1 MANFQTHITVSTVV
15 GIGYATAGHFYFGL
29 SIPHCMVAGALCS
42 VAGML
47 PDLDHSS
54 GIPLREMLAFVAV
67 LIPMLM
73 IPRFESLGMT
83 PETMVFVA
91 GLMYVFIRFF
101 VGHMFRQYTTH
112 RGMWHSIPAAL
123 IAGMLTF
130 LICLSPDLN
139 ARMFK
144 SWAVVLGFVSH
155 LALDELY
162 SVDFRGRRL
171 KRSSGTALKFWG
183 RKAWPNYS
191 TYGKLALLTVL
202 IFSDGP
208 LMNYFGKAPL
218 DIPWSAWVDDIL
230 DKPLIR

>member
-1 MANFQTHITVSTVV
+1 
-15 GIGYATAGHFYFGL
+15 
-29 SIPHCMVAGALCS
+29 MVAGALCS

-47 PDLDHSS
+47 PDLDHNS

-101 VGHMFRQYTTH
+101 VGHIFRQYTTH

-171 KRSSGTALKFWG
+171 KRSSGTALKFL
-183 RKAWPNYS
+183 S
-191 TYGKLALLTVL
+191 L
-202 IFSDGP
+202 IH
-208 LMNYFGKAPL
+208 
-218 DIPWSAWVDDIL
+218 I
-230 DKPLIR
+230 